1 MIQIRVVTGTQELGV
16 FKKKTTTALVDC
28 CWKKKKKNLAR
39 QKPRVNEK
47 YI

>member
-28 CWKKKKKNLAR
+28 CWKKKKK
-39 QKPRVNEK
+39 KPSK
-47 YI
+47 TKA